1 MKSVLKKWLT
11 FRRDQNREPNQLAA
25 FSAEVS
31 ILLDQ
36 YLESEKGILELVMG
50 RLKFNLVSSDEMVV
64 RQEVFEKFSI
74 EIAKKYRV
82 FPVGFENGFLLVA
95 SSEPWD
101 IYLLQRLEF
110 LTNCQIKFEFA
121 LENEIAECLV
131 IAESKIDQLTG
142 VTADFLL
149 LDDSLSSDKN
159 DELDESDAAGPIVK
173 FINTTIKTAL
183 KKRASDIHIES
194 YEHWVKVKYRI
205 DGQLY
210 PATEALDAKHHN
222 AFVSRLK
229 VMAELDIAEKR
240 IPQDGRFKLNTGN
253 REIDFRISVLPSIH
267 GENVVIRILDT
278 KGASRE
284 LNGLSLHSLGITESQ
299 LKAFVRIVNE
309 PYGMVLI
316 TGPTGSG
323 KTTTLYSAL
332 RETSTGGEKII
343 TIEDPVEY
351 QLDGITQI
359 PVNNKK
365 GLTFAKG
372 LRSILR
378 HDPDKILVGEIR
390 DPETADIA
398 VQSALTG
405 HLVLSS
411 VHANNAIDVMAR
423 LHNMGVNLSNALSA
437 LNAVMAQRL
446 IRVLCPSC
454 KRETLDIPAEVAQCA
469 EQSSIVT
476 KHIYRAVGCTECD
489 GTGYAGR
496 TVISELLMISES
508 VRSAAIS
515 GDKVDVLISSSEFVN
530 GETLRSVAIRKCC
543 LGITS
548 YEEVNRVTFA

>member
-1 MKSVLKKWLT
+1 MKKLFQSWISH
-11 FRRDQNREPNQLAA
+11 RQASGGMQNTDSYVTTARAVAISHQASESDFKTWITN
-25 FSAEVS
+25 
-31 ILLDQ
+31 ILGFD
-36 YLESEKGILELVMG
+36 
-50 RLKFNLVSSDEMVV
+50 LVSQQDMVV
-64 RQEVFEKFSI
+64 RQEVFERFGI
-74 EIAKKYRV
+74 EIAKKYKV
-82 FPVGFENGFLLVA
+82 FPVGSEDGFLVVA

-101 IYLLQRLEF
+101 VYLLQRLEY
-110 LTNCQIKFEFA
+110 LSGCQLKFAFA
-121 LENEIAECLV
+121 FEKEILECLTL
-131 IAESKIDQLTG
+131 AESKIDQLTG
-142 VTADFLL
+142 ITADFLL
-149 LDDSLSSDKN
+149 LDEDIANSKVGTTDDSETL
-159 DELDESDAAGPIVK
+159 GPIVN

-183 KKRASDIHIES
+183 NKRASDIHIES

-210 PATEALDAKHHN
+210 PATEALDAKHHS

-240 IPQDGRFKLNTGN
+240 IPQDGRFKLHVGN

-278 KGASRE
+278 KATNRD
-284 LNGLSLHSLGITESQ
+284 LDGLSLQSLGITEHQ
-299 LKAFVRIVNE
+299 LTAFLRIVNE

-332 RETSTGGEKII
+332 RATYTGGEKVI

-423 LHNMGVNLSNALSA
+423 LHNMGVNLSNAISA

-446 IRVLCPSC
+446 IRVLCNCC
-454 KRETLDIPAEVAQCA
+454 KQQTSEIPREIIEYSECRNMDTRY
-469 EQSSIVT
+469 
-476 KHIYRAVGCTECD
+476 IYKAVGCRECD
-489 GTGYAGR
+489 GTGYTGR
-496 TVISELLMISES
+496 TVISELLMINES
-508 VRSAAIS
+508 VRAAAIS
-515 GDKVDVLISSSEFVN
+515 GNKIDVLISSSEFVN
-530 GETLRSVAIRKCC
+530 GETLRSVAVEKCC